1 MNASTN
7 KQQNFMARK
16 HKADAHFEMIETMY
30 RAGQSWPAIAEKL
43 AKDFGLRT
51 TAASLQLF
59 YSRRKARISA
69 RLKKEAEEL
78 SMRQALARLKQD
90 EDRLMRGQALED
102 PVAQVAKK
110 QPTQAPALRQAEKA
124 ATPQVDPTA
133 IFTSALES
141 IESQNCARSIPSKR

>member
-1 MNASTN
+1 
-7 KQQNFMARK
+7 MARK
-16 HKADAHFEMIETMY
+16 HTAEDHFEMIEAMY
-30 RAGQSWPAIAEKL
+30 RAGQSWPAIAAKL
-43 AKDFGLRT
+43 AHDFGLRT

-102 PVAQVAKK
+102 PVAQVSKK
-110 QPTQAPALRQAEKA
+110 QPTQPPALRQAGKA
-124 ATPQVDPTA
+124 AAPQVDPTTAEIFAMA
-133 IFTSALES
+133 IQPKKPQTY
-141 IESQNCARSIPSKR
+141 IR